1 MMLCCLVKNCQVISL
16 RILWPDLDLIGMTLI
31 WHLVLTV
38 TFFLLVITF
47 SLGFIIFF
55 FLLKTYS
62 SCVRYLSHCLPKV
75 YFMC

>member
-16 RILWPDLDLIGMTLI
+16 RILWPDLELIDMTLI
-31 WHLVLTV
+31 WHLVRTV

-55 FLLKTYS
+55 SFENLFVLCAVFESLLA
-62 SCVRYLSHCLPKV
+62 
-75 YFMC
+75 

>member
-16 RILWPDLDLIGMTLI
+16 RILWPDLDLIDMTLI

-47 SLGFIIFF
+47 SLGFIFF
-55 FLLKTYS
+55 FFSFENLFVLYAVFESLLA
-62 SCVRYLSHCLPKV
+62 
-75 YFMC
+75 

>member
-16 RILWPDLDLIGMTLI
+16 RILWPDLDLIDMTLI

-47 SLGFIIFF
+47 SLGFINFF
-55 FLLKTYS
+55 FSFENLFVLCAVFESLLA
-62 SCVRYLSHCLPKV
+62 
-75 YFMC
+75 

>member
-16 RILWPDLDLIGMTLI
+16 RILWPDLDLIDMTLI

-55 FLLKTYS
+55 FPFENLFVLCAVFESLLA
-62 SCVRYLSHCLPKV
+62 
-75 YFMC
+75 